1 MIAVSYDGESPC
13 SGLDYRGQEKQ
24 ALNSPTIIFK
34 KRFAGGENGIAVS
47 YDHSLEKES
56 PCSGLD
62 YRGQEKQAY

>member
-1 MIAVSYDGESPC
+1 MT
-13 SGLDYRGQEKQ
+13 GQRSS
-24 ALNSPTIIFK
+24 NSPTIIK

>member
-1 MIAVSYDGESPC
+1 MT
-13 SGLDYRGQEKQ
+13 GQRSS
-24 ALNSPTIIFK
+24 NSPTIIFK

-62 YRGQEKQAY
+62 YRGQEQQAY